1 MSGFLL
7 AINNSMANK
16 FTSFLNNLPTGPKG
30 NMGDFQHA
38 SKIFVRNINRL
49 HPRTKFLG
57 YVHFQIDTAI
67 LRNPNFQVPQ
77 VSQEL
82 GVLVKRAELPKA
94 NFESAV
100 KNQYNRRRILYKQIN
115 YEPINI
121 TFHDDT
127 QGLMQQL
134 YQKYYQHYAVD
145 GIRNFNHDFPMRNV
159 LVEKQFGMDRLD
171 PGKDFPFFRRITLY
185 TFSQGRFNGYTLFAP
200 RIKSWSHGE
209 IDYSA
214 NDLIESTMN
223 IEYEGFEYLSG
234 KVSFDTPDGWAS
246 LYYDQVASP
255 NSIAGGGI
263 RGLFQPIAN
272 IANVFDQ
279 VTTEGFIRNPQQYTG
294 TVIEQLGKYG
304 VDFTPTS
311 IPSVKNYGAGSN
323 SFGASIPTPV
333 TDTTTATSKSLINP
347 ADLR

>member
-1 MSGFLL
+1 
-7 AINNSMANK
+7 MANK

-38 SKIFVRNINRL
+38 SKIFVGNINRL

-57 YVHFQIDTAI
+57 YVHFQIDTAV

-145 GIRNFNHDFPMRNV
+145 GIRNFNHDFPMSNV

-171 PGKDFPFFRRITLY
+171 PGKDHPFFRRISLY

-234 KVSFDTPDGWAS
+234 KVSFNTPDGWAS

-272 IANVFDQ
+272 IANAFDQ
-279 VTTEGFIRNPQQYTG
+279 VTTASFLANPQQFTG
-294 TVIEQLGKYG
+294 TVIQSLNQYG
-304 VDFTPTS
+304 LNINPTS
-311 IPSVKNYGAGSN
+311 TPSSTNASTGSN

-333 TDTTTATSKSLINP
+333 TNTTTATSKSLINP

>member
-38 SKIFVRNINRL
+38 SKIFVKNINRL

-57 YVHFQIDTAI
+57 YVHFHIDTAV

-82 GVLVKRAELPKA
+82 GVLVKTADLPKA
-94 NFESAV
+94 NFESQV
-100 KNQYNRRRILYKQIN
+100 KNQYNRRRIVYKQIN

-145 GIRNFNHDFPMRNV
+145 GLRNFNHDFPMSNV
-159 LVEKQFGMDRLD
+159 PSEKQFGMDRLD

-200 RIKSWSHGE
+200 RIKSWSHGN
-209 IDYSA
+209 IDYAA

-223 IEYEGFEYLSG
+223 IEYEGFEYLAG
-234 KVSFDTPDGWAS
+234 KVSFNEPDGWAS

-263 RGLFQPIAN
+263 RGIFQPIAD
-272 IANVFDQ
+272 IANVFDK
-279 VTTEGFIRNPQQYTG
+279 VTVDGFLRNPQQYTG
-294 TVIEQLGKYG
+294 PVLESLGKYG
-304 VDFTPTS
+304 VDFNPTPT
-311 IPSVKNYGAGSN
+311 PSNTNASAGSN
-323 SFGASIPTPV
+323 SFGVSIPTAASGDEIR
-333 TDTTTATSKSLINP
+333 TKAKNLFT
-347 ADLR
+347 